1 MPPTSDDTERWDAWC
16 RSYDDVYQEMLT
28 LFHTRWLWRTIIEML
43 QHSDVKQYVTVQN
56 YLLRTYV
63 GTVCTAIRREAD
75 RDSRTTSLARCLQM
89 LIDCP
94 HFSTRTRFR
103 ELLDTT
109 TAPELAEERARR
121 GFEQFARSG
130 QETLDVS
137 MIQADLESLQNAA
150 GPVKKYT
157 DKVIAHREN
166 THGGTKR
173 VNVSFDQIN
182 DALDVIGDL
191 TKRYYS
197 LRHPGVMLAN
207 LTPSMDLNFLT
218 MFQRPWYKD
227 GFRPPDPFEMG

>member
-43 QHSDVKQYVTVQN
+43 QHSDAKQYATVQN

-63 GTVCTAIRREAD
+63 STVCTAIRREAD

-94 HFSTRTRFR
+94 HFATRTRFN
-103 ELLDTT
+103 ELLDAT

-121 GFEQFARSG
+121 GFDQFASSG
-130 QETLDVS
+130 QEALDVS
-137 MIQADLESLQNAA
+137 MIQRDLESLQNAA
-150 GPVKKYT
+150 APVKKYT

-166 THGGTKR
+166 TQGGTKR
-173 VNVSFDQIN
+173 ANVSFDQIN
-182 DALDVIGDL
+182 DALDVMA
-191 TKRYYS
+191 T
-197 LRHPGVMLAN
+197 
-207 LTPSMDLNFLT
+207 
-218 MFQRPWYKD
+218 
-227 GFRPPDPFEMG
+227 